1 MKFPCKVYVEFSNL
15 ARVLGGGRL
24 EQNWMKGFRQ
34 IARLST
40 SSKTKWPE
48 SVLSGSL
55 DLSDFFSQPI
65 SSQKFLSH
73 RPLHRTHLRMVQT
86 SFQGKYVLNFQYCN

>member
-55 DLSDFFSQPI
+55 DLSDFFLNQFHPKNSCLI
-65 SSQKFLSH
+65 A
-73 RPLHRTHLRMVQT
+73 RYIERT
-86 SFQGKYVLNFQYCN
+86 